1 MWSVYFVNLDKRRRI
16 MNTDGDLPYG
26 ATEEDL
32 QAGQHAL
39 MNGWRPDEKPVV
51 LVRGSG
57 CFVWDSAGHRYLD
70 CISQAWA
77 LNVGHCHPRVLEAA
91 DRQAR
96 TLSHVRNN
104 FGNVPLLLLAKRLSE
119 LLPGRLKRV
128 AFSLHGSTAV
138 ETAMKLAI
146 RNTPGGGA
154 FVTLY
159 DAYHGRTLGAMSLS
173 WPHPHN
179 PSVAWQRESIRV
191 PQAYCYRCPLQ
202 LRYPSCGIACADL
215 VRTAMRKAVNGK
227 PTAMIM
233 EPIQGNGAQTDFPIE
248 YLRAIRQICD
258 EEEVLLIWDEVQSAF
273 GRIPAMFAADYYAV
287 TPDLLVFGKA
297 LGGGYPLAGV
307 GMREDLQ
314 EFDGGEDALTF
325 GHFPVSAAAALATL
339 DVLEEEGLFEN
350 CERQGAYLTARLKEM
365 QQRYELIGDV
375 RGPGLAI
382 GVELVRDRE
391 TKEPAYEETTRFC
404 DLAMERGVI
413 FGSTRYRG
421 MGNVVKVKPP
431 ATISR
436 DEADLAL
443 EVFESVL
450 HDVSKE
456 RVHA

>member
-1 MWSVYFVNLDKRRRI
+1 
-16 MNTDGDLPYG
+16 
-26 ATEEDL
+26 
-32 QAGQHAL
+32 
-39 MNGWRPDEKPVV
+39 
-51 LVRGSG
+51 
-57 CFVWDSAGHRYLD
+57 
-70 CISQAWA
+70 
-77 LNVGHCHPRVLEAA
+77 
-91 DRQAR
+91 
-96 TLSHVRNN
+96 
-104 FGNVPLLLLAKRLSE
+104 
-119 LLPGRLKRV
+119 
-128 AFSLHGSTAV
+128 
-138 ETAMKLAI
+138 
-146 RNTPGGGA
+146 
-154 FVTLY
+154 
-159 DAYHGRTLGAMSLS
+159 
-173 WPHPHN
+173 
-179 PSVAWQRESIRV
+179 
-191 PQAYCYRCPLQ
+191 
-202 LRYPSCGIACADL
+202 
-215 VRTAMRKAVNGK
+215 
-227 PTAMIM
+227 
-233 EPIQGNGAQTDFPIE
+233 
-248 YLRAIRQICD
+248 
-258 EEEVLLIWDEVQSAF
+258 VLLIWDEVQSAF
-273 GRIPAMFAADYYAV
+273 GRIPAMFAADYYGV

-314 EFDGGEDALTF
+314 EFEGGEDALTF

-350 CERQGAYLTARLKEM
+350 CERQGAYLTTRLKEL